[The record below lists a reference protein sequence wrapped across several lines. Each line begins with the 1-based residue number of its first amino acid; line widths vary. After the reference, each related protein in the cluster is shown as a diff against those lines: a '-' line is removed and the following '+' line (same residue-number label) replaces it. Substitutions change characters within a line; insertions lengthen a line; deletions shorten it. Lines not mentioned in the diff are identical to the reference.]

1 MKRLGVVAFFA
12 LTVAGTA
19 FAAAAPVEIFA
30 EQVVVTYRDDPHIQG
45 RVAGAKMGTVVFL
58 ERKECGRTAW
68 EEFSRAITNDQG
80 QWQVFTTLLKT
91 TDVRARHGSTTS
103 DVLRITVR
111 PWVSLTQRGN
121 RWTVSVM
128 ANDYFRGT
136 RARLERFDRAS
147 GRWVL
152 AKLVRLDRAYSQ
164 SVGTVTF
171 RARRGTNMR
180 ASFAKPNAC
189 YAGAVSR
196 IVPAL

>member
-1 MKRLGVVAFFA
+1 VKRLGVAAFLA
-12 LTVAGTA
+12 LTVVGGA
-19 FAAAAPVEIFA
+19 FAAAAPIEIFA
-30 EQVVVTYRDDPHIQG
+30 EHAVVTYRDDPHIQG
-45 RVAGAKMGTVVFL
+45 RVAGARMGTVVL
-58 ERKECGRTAW
+58 LQRRECGRTEW

-80 QWQVFTTLLKT
+80 QWQAFTTLLKT
-91 TDVRARHGSTTS
+91 TDVRARQGTTTS
-103 DVLRITVR
+103 DVLRVTVR
-111 PWVSLTQRGN
+111 PWLSLTQRGN

-128 ANDYFRGT
+128 ANDYFRGS

-196 IVPAL
+196 IVSAL